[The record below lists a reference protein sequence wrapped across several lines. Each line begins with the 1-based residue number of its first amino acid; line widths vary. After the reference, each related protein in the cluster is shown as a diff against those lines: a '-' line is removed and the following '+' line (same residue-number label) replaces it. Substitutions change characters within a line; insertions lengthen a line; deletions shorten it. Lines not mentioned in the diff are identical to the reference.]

1 MKNRKFILNAESLT
15 TGSHLSSSTSRFDH
29 GDTRVD
35 RRKLADGELNGDDQ
49 GTKMTPTPL
58 CVDWWHNR
66 DQLQRRMSMMTAMAD
81 MAARLCYTGDRS
93 SVTMKQTTRVEPGA
107 HPEHTGVAGRA

>member
-1 MKNRKFILNAESLT
+1 MNAESLT

-29 GDTRVD
+29 GDTRAD

-58 CVDWWHNR
+58 RVDWWHNR
-66 DQLQRRMSMMTAMAD
+66 DQLQRHMSMTTAMAD
-81 MAARLCYTGDRS
+81 TAARLRYAGDRS